1 MKKSVGILL
10 ALATV
15 ATASKAEW
23 RNNSGQGQLQKRIEA
38 LEAAVNTLMGVTQ

>member
-23 RNNSGQGQLQKRIEA
+23 RNNSGQGQLQNASRHWKPR
-38 LEAAVNTLMGVTQ
+38 